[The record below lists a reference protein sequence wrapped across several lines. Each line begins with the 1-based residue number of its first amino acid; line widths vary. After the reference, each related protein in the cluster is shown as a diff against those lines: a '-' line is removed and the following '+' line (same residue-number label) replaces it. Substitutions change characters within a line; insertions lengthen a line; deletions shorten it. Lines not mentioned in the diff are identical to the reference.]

1 MAVVGLYM
9 QISPMKQA
17 KVITEF
23 YAQLDMT
30 KEMMCLMRLELV
42 LYFSKTVAPNTVNN
56 MSEKNN
62 LQSTE
67 VDDLERR
74 LASYSCR
81 RHPQCSKM
89 KASTFSEKSWKN
101 TDATNKFKLDIHF

>member
-1 MAVVGLYM
+1 
-9 QISPMKQA
+9 MKHL
-17 KVITEF
+17 KN
-23 YAQLDMT
+23 T
-30 KEMMCLMRLELV
+30 KLKKKLKTSLTMCLMRLELV